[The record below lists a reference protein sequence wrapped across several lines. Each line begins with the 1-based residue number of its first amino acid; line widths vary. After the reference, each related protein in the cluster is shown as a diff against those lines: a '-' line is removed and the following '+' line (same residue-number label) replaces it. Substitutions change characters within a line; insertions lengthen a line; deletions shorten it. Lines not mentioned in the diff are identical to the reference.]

1 MIWFGGD
8 YNPEQWDESVWDEDI
23 RLMIEANVSMVTVGV
38 FSWSMLEPREGHF
51 TFGWLDR
58 ILGKLHAAGIR
69 VDLATATASPPPWL
83 THNYPEVLPIT
94 EQGVRLQAGSRQQF
108 CPSSPIFRRL
118 ATRLASEIA
127 QRYAGHPALEMWHI
141 NNEYGCHLS
150 RCYCEISAAAF
161 REWLTNKYTTVD
173 HLNEAWGTAFWSQ
186 HYGSFDEIYTPSA
199 APYFK
204 NPGQVLDFDRFSS
217 DELLECFRSEAHA
230 VRAIS
235 PEVPLTTN
243 FMGFFKPVDYWKWAA
258 EIDVIT
264 DDSYPDPADPDSPMI
279 AAMSRDLM
287 RSLGS
292 GKPWILMEQAAS
304 AVNWREVNAAKPEG
318 MMRAWSYQA
327 IARGA
332 NGVLFF
338 QWRQSVRGG
347 ERFHSAMLPHTGT
360 NTASWRSI
368 TQLGRELANMPV
380 SGDRISPASTAIMF
394 DWDAWWSIE
403 QPGVPAKLSYLEL
416 VRGWYRTLYEAGV
429 SVDFVNPSS
438 DLSSYKVVIVPSLF
452 AASTASTEKLA
463 AFGESGGTLL
473 VTFQTAI
480 TDESG
485 QLTPG
490 GYLGALAGTLGIR
503 IDEFLPQPHTHDVQM
518 DGAWGKGV
526 GTVWAERLIAH
537 DAEIMAHFTVG
548 PLHGYPAVTRR
559 SWGDGASWY
568 VATVP
573 DAHSRKSILQAVL
586 SDGDVKG
593 SGVVAPAGVEIAARG
608 QQRFIINHTD
618 QEQVFEVHPGAGEEA
633 PQEYLLG
640 PYGVAILAEEKGAKV
655 SFPGTL

>member
-8 YNPEQWDESVWDEDI
+8 YNPEQWDESVWDDDI
-23 RLMIEANVSMVTVGV
+23 RLMAEAHVSMVTVGV
-38 FSWSMLEPREGHF
+38 FSWSMLEPSEGNF
-51 TFGWLDR
+51 TFEWLDR
-58 ILGKLHAAGIR
+58 ILDKLHAAGIR

-83 THNYPEVLPIT
+83 THNYPEVLPMT
-94 EQGVRLQAGSRQQF
+94 EQGVRLQAGSRQQY
-108 CPSSPIFRRL
+108 CPSSPVFRRL

-150 RCYCEISAAAF
+150 HCYCDVSAVAF
-161 REWLTNKYTTVD
+161 RQWLAIKYATVD

-186 HYGSFDEIYTPSA
+186 RYGSFEEIHTPSA

-217 DELLECFRSEAHA
+217 DELLECFRSEAQA

-235 PEVPLTTN
+235 PGVPLTTN

-258 EIDVIT
+258 EIDVIS

-304 AVNWREVNAAKPEG
+304 AVNWRDVNAAKPEG

-332 NGVLFF
+332 DGVLFF

-360 NTASWRSI
+360 DTASWRSI
-368 TQLGRELANMPV
+368 TQLGRELVDMPA

-394 DWDAWWSIE
+394 DWDTWWSIE
-403 QPGVPAKLSYLEL
+403 QPGLPATLSYLEL
-416 VRGWYRTLYEAGV
+416 VRGWYRPLYEAGV
-429 SVDFVNPSS
+429 AVDFVNPAS
-438 DLSSYKVVIVPSLF
+438 DLAAYKVVIVPSLF
-452 AASTASTEKLA
+452 AAAASSIETLA

-490 GYLGALAGTLGIR
+490 GYLGSLATTLGVR
-503 IDEFLPQPHTHDVQM
+503 IDEFFPQPHRHEVQM
-518 DGAWGKGV
+518 NGPLGRGV
-526 GTVWAERLIAH
+526 GTVWAERLISH
-537 DAEIMAHFTVG
+537 DAEVMAHFTGG
-548 PLHGYPAVTRR
+548 PLQGCPAVTRK
-559 SWGDGASWY
+559 SWGAGASWY
-568 VATVP
+568 VATEP
-573 DAHSRKSILQAVL
+573 DDRSRKAIIEQVL
-586 SDGDVKG
+586 SDGKVEE
-593 SGVVAPAGVEIAARG
+593 SGVVAPAGVEVAVRG
-608 QQRFIINHTD
+608 GRRFIINHTD
-618 QEQVFEVHPGAGEEA
+618 REQSFEVHTGHGADA
-633 PQEYLLG
+633 PQKHSLG
-640 PYGVAILAEEKGAKV
+640 AYGVTVLAEQGALV
-655 SFPGTL
+655 L

>member
-38 FSWSMLEPREGHF
+38 FSWSMLEPSEGHF
-51 TFGWLDR
+51 TFEWLDR
-58 ILGKLHAAGIR
+58 ILDKLHAAGIR

-94 EQGVRLQAGSRQQF
+94 EQGVRLQAGSRQQY

-118 ATRLASEIA
+118 ATRLAGEIA

-150 RCYCEISAAAF
+150 HCYCDVSAAAF

-235 PEVPLTTN
+235 PDVPLTTN

-258 EIDVIT
+258 EVDIIT
-264 DDSYPDPADPDSPMI
+264 DDAYPDPADPDSPMI

-292 GKPWILMEQAAS
+292 GKPWILMEQAPS

-327 IARGA
+327 VARGA

-338 QWRQSVRGG
+338 QWRQSARGG

-360 NTASWRSI
+360 DSVGWRSI
-368 TQLGRELANMPV
+368 TQLGRELAEMPM
-380 SGDRISPASTAIMF
+380 SGDKIGSASTAIMF
-394 DWDAWWSIE
+394 DWEAWWSIE
-403 QPGVPAKLSYLEL
+403 QPSVPAKLSYLDL
-416 VRGWYRTLYEAGV
+416 VRGWYRPLYEAGV
-429 SVDFVNPSS
+429 SVDFVSPSS
-438 DLSSYKVVIVPSLF
+438 DLAVYKVVIVPSLF
-452 AASTASTEKLA
+452 AASTASIEKLA

-480 TDESG
+480 TDEYG
-485 QLTPG
+485 QLTPT
-490 GYLGALAGTLGIR
+490 GYLGALAGTLGVR
-503 IDEFLPQPHTHDVQM
+503 IDEFFPQPRVQEVQM
-518 DGAWGKGV
+518 DGSMGEGV
-526 GTVWAERLIAH
+526 GTVWAERLITH
-537 DAEIMAHFTVG
+537 DAEVMAHFTVG
-548 PLHGYPAVTRR
+548 SLHGYPAVTRR

-573 DAHSRKSILQAVL
+573 DDRLRKAILQSVL
-586 SDGDVKG
+586 SDGAVTG
-593 SGVVAPAGVEIAARG
+593 PGVVAPAGVEIAVRG
-608 QQRFIINHTD
+608 KQRFIINHTD
-618 QEQVFEVHPGAGEEA
+618 REQAFDVQPDADGAA
-633 PQEYLLG
+633 AQKHVLG
-640 PYGVAILAEEKGAKV
+640 AYGVAVLD
-655 SFPGTL
+655 

>member
-38 FSWSMLEPREGHF
+38 FSWSMLEPSEGNY
-51 TFGWLDR
+51 TFEWLDR
-58 ILGKLHAAGIR
+58 ILDKLHAAGIR

-83 THNYPEVLPIT
+83 THNYPEVLPVT
-94 EQGVRLQAGSRQQF
+94 EQGVRLQTGSRQQY

-118 ATRLASEIA
+118 ATQLASEIA
-127 QRYAGHPALEMWHI
+127 QRYASHPALEMWHI

-150 RCYCEISAAAF
+150 HCYCDISAAAF

-186 HYGSFDEIYTPSA
+186 RYGSFDEIHTPSA

-217 DELLECFRSEAHA
+217 DELLECFRSESRA

-235 PEVPLTTN
+235 PDVPLTTN

-258 EIDVIT
+258 EVDVIS

-304 AVNWREVNAAKPEG
+304 AVNWRDVNAAKPEG

-360 NTASWRSI
+360 DTASWRSI
-368 TQLGRELANMPV
+368 TQLGRELAEMPA
-380 SGDRISPASTAIMF
+380 SSDRISRSATAIMF
-394 DWDAWWSIE
+394 DWDTWWSIE
-403 QPGVPAKLSYLEL
+403 QPGLPTKLSYLEL
-416 VRGWYRTLYEAGV
+416 VRGWYRPLYDAGV
-429 SVDFVNPSS
+429 SVDFVNPDS
-438 DLSSYKVVIVPSLF
+438 DLTAYKVVIVPSLF
-452 AASTASTEKLA
+452 AVSTSSIEKLA
-463 AFGESGGTLL
+463 AYAESGGTLL

-485 QLTPG
+485 QLTSS

-503 IDEFLPQPHTHDVQM
+503 IDEFFPQSQTQEVLL
-518 DGAWGKGV
+518 DGTVGGGV
-526 GTVWAERLIAH
+526 GTMWAERLIAQ
-537 DAEIMAHFTVG
+537 DAEVMAQFSAG
-548 PLHGYPAVTRR
+548 QLQGYPAVTRR
-559 SWGDGASWY
+559 SWEGGASWY

-573 DAHSRKSILQAVL
+573 DNHLRKAILQAVL
-586 SDGDVKG
+586 TDGNVEG
-593 SGVVAPAGVEIAARG
+593 SRVAAPAGVETVVRG
-608 QQRFIINHTD
+608 QQLFVINHTD
-618 QEQVFEVHPGAGEEA
+618 QQQEFHLHPDTEGAV
-633 PQEYLLG
+633 PQEHALEA
-640 PYGVAILAEEKGAKV
+640 YGVAVLREDKGGPE
-655 SFPGTL
+655 FP

>member
-8 YNPEQWDESVWDEDI
+8 YNPEQWHESVWDDDI
-23 RLMIEANVSMVTVGV
+23 RLMSEANVSMVTVGV
-38 FSWSMLEPREGHF
+38 FSWSMLEPSEGHF
-51 TFGWLDR
+51 TFEWLDR
-58 ILGKLHAAGIR
+58 ILDKLHAAGIR

-83 THNYPEVLPIT
+83 THNYAEVLPVT
-94 EQGVRLQAGSRQQF
+94 EQGVRLQAGSRQQY
-108 CPSSPIFRRL
+108 CPSSPVFRRL
-118 ATRLASEIA
+118 ATRLASKIA
-127 QRYAGHPALEMWHI
+127 ERYAGHPALEMWHI

-150 RCYCEISAAAF
+150 HCYCDISAAAF
-161 REWLTNKYTTVD
+161 REWLMQKYTTVD

-217 DELLECFRSEAHA
+217 DELLECFRAEAQA
-230 VRAIS
+230 VRAVS
-235 PEVPLTTN
+235 PDVPLTTN

-258 EIDVIT
+258 EIDVIS
-264 DDSYPDPADPDSPMI
+264 DDAYPDPADPDSPMI

-304 AVNWREVNAAKPEG
+304 AVNWREVNSAKPEG
-318 MMRAWSYQA
+318 MMRALSYQA

-338 QWRQSVRGG
+338 QWRQSARGG

-360 NTASWRSI
+360 DTVSWRSI
-368 TQLGRELANMPV
+368 TRLGRELAELPV
-380 SGDRISPASTAIMF
+380 SDNKISPASTAIMF

-403 QPGVPAKLSYLEL
+403 QPSTPAKLSYLEL
-416 VRGWYRTLYEAGV
+416 VRGWYRPLYEAGV
-429 SVDFVNPSS
+429 SVDFVSPSS
-438 DLSSYKVVIVPSLF
+438 DLAAYKVVIVPSLF
-452 AASTASTEKLA
+452 TASTTSIEKLA

-485 QLTPG
+485 QLTPS
-490 GYLGALAGTLGIR
+490 GYLGALAGTLGVR
-503 IDEFLPQPHTHDVQM
+503 IDEFFPQQRTQEIHM
-518 DGAWGKGV
+518 DGEMGPGV
-526 GTVWAERLIAH
+526 GTVWAERLITR
-537 DAEIMAHFTVG
+537 DAEVMAHFTVG
-548 PLHGYPAVTRR
+548 PLRGYPAVTRK
-559 SWGDGASWY
+559 SWGAGASWY

-573 DAHSRKSILQAVL
+573 DDHSRKAILQAVL
-586 SDGDVKG
+586 SDGKVDG
-593 SGVVAPAGVEIAARG
+593 PGIVAPAGVEVAVRG
-608 QQRFIINHTD
+608 EQRFIINHTD
-618 QEQVFEVHPGAGEEA
+618 REQTFDVHRDAEGAVPQKHVLGAYEVAV
-633 PQEYLLG
+633 L
-640 PYGVAILAEEKGAKV
+640 
-655 SFPGTL
+655 S